1 MGSTTG
7 YKRQY
12 PINLSSVQGFRL
24 GCVALTFIS
33 LSIVWDIF
41 MCVLH
46 PAHYSWLE
54 DVLISF
60 VPLGMIVGCLVWLR
74 RRMIGEGKDNALIA
88 AFAKQML
95 LVAGAVICVGF
106 VFRLGLWLLPDL
118 VTDTMLNIFTS
129 KGWSQSWA
137 KITVISSTWICGYV
151 LGWFVLGRPLW
162 RRFDPSSLSG
172 SSSNPT

>member
-1 MGSTTG
+1 MGSTTD

-12 PINLSSVQGFRL
+12 PINLSNVQLFRF

-33 LSIVWDIF
+33 LSIVWDMF
-41 MCVLH
+41 MCVFN
-46 PAHYSWLE
+46 PAHYGWLD

-60 VPLGMIVGCLVWLR
+60 LPLGMIVACLEWLR
-74 RRMIGEGKDNALIA
+74 RRMTSEGKDNALIA

-95 LVAGAVICVGF
+95 LVAGAVICVGY
-106 VFRLGLWLLPDL
+106 VFRLVLWLLPDP

-129 KGWSQSWA
+129 MGWSQSWS
-137 KITVISSTWICGYV
+137 KITVISGTWICGYL
-151 LGWFVLGRPLW
+151 LGWFALGRPLW
-162 RRFDPSSLSG
+162 RRFDPSSLPG